1 MSPTYAR
8 FPEVPEQLGAVYQG
22 GLGNEA
28 GPSAWWQLCTQWLS
42 GVCEW
47 L

>member
-22 GLGNEA
+22 DLGNEYMVA
-28 GPSAWWQLCTQWLS
+28 AVYPVA
-42 GVCEW
+42 EW
-47 L
+47 GL